1 MTAISYGRAG
11 ATVRAADAAEC
22 RVRLMPSLVT
32 ILCICSGIGV
42 IRCGTREG
50 VRSFP
55 ERARAAHDYSADI
68 SNKVQRGRK
77 RWAGK
82 SQWGGRRAYG
92 E

>member
-1 MTAISYGRAG
+1 MS
-11 ATVRAADAAEC
+11 V
-22 RVRLMPSLVT
+22 P
-32 ILCICSGIGV
+32 GIPGV

-50 VRSFP
+50 IRSFP

-82 SQWGGRRAYG
+82 SYWGGRRPYG